1 MISKT
6 TYLNGVASWARP
18 CIAPALPA
26 ILSTNMPIVIRL
38 GNAWGLM
45 MTSGC
50 MPLSVKGISTA
61 GHFCEQ
67 TPFCPC
73 RDENL
78 SPMTGA
84 RGMRNVIWIF
94 CSSVPP
100 RSLLPVTRLHQ
111 KAVFWVITSPYTHP
125 AIELRRHKPSR
136 LPCIGQTLSDQ
147 LYHQYKLQ

>member
-1 MISKT
+1 MISET

-45 MTSGC
+45 MMSGC

-61 GHFCEQ
+61 GQFCEQ

-84 RGMRNVIWIF
+84 RGMRNVKWIF
-94 CSSVPP
+94 CSSVSP
-100 RSLLPVTRLHQ
+100 RSLPVTRLHQ
-111 KAVFWVITSPYTHP
+111 KALWVSTLYTHP
-125 AIELRRHKPSR
+125 TIELHRHKPSR
-136 LPCIGQTLSDQ
+136 LPCI
-147 LYHQYKLQ
+147 